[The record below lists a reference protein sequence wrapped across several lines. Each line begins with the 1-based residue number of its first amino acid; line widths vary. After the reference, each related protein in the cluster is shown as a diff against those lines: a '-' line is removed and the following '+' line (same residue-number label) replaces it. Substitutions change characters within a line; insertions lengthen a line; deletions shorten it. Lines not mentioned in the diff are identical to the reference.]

1 MYDIRE
7 KFPLLT
13 SNSNL
18 VYLDTASTSQKPDVV
33 INSLSNYYL
42 KYNANTGRAPYKLSD
57 ESTNIVN
64 ETREKVKRLI
74 NARSNKEVVFTS
86 GTTLSLNIIAM
97 CYGMYN
103 IKEGDEIVL
112 AISEH
117 HSNIIPWQQVASANK
132 AVIKYI
138 YFEDGYK
145 LSKKDIENK
154 ITINTKIVCV
164 AHISNALGIIN
175 PIEDIITK
183 AKSVGARVVIDSA
196 QSIAH
201 RTIDVFNLD
210 IDFLVFSGHK
220 MYGPMGIGVLYGK
233 EELLSTMKPHV
244 YGGGMVQH
252 VEKYCTSF
260 LDIPQKFEGGTM
272 NVASIYGLGV
282 AIDFINTIGYQTI
295 IEHER
300 ELFEYAVS
308 SLKKLDFIKLLINE
322 DISNH
327 SSALSFIVED
337 IHPHDIGSIL
347 DTKDICIR
355 PGKHCCHPLM
365 DYLGVNATCRISFGI
380 YNNKTD
386 IDRLIEG
393 LHLAKELFDNGSK

>member
-7 KFPLLT
+7 RFPLLT

-33 INSLSNYYL
+33 MNTLNNYYL
-42 KYNANTGRAPYKLSD
+42 KYNANTGRAPYKLSE

-64 ETREKVKRLI
+64 ETREKVKELI
-74 NARSNKEVVFTS
+74 NAKFAKEIVFTS
-86 GTTLSLNIIAM
+86 GTTASLNIIAM

-103 IKEGDEIVL
+103 INEGDEIVL

-145 LSKKDIENK
+145 LSKKDIESK
-154 ITINTKIVCV
+154 ITNKTKLVCV
-164 AHISNALGIIN
+164 AHISNALGIVN
-175 PIEDIITK
+175 PIEDIVIK
-183 AKSVGARVVIDSA
+183 AKSVGAKVVIDSA

-201 RTIDVFNLD
+201 KPIDVSNLD

-220 MYGPMGIGVLYGK
+220 MYGPMGVGVLYGK
-233 EELLSTMKPHV
+233 KELLESMPPHI

-260 LDIPQKFEGGTM
+260 LDIPEKFEGGTK
-272 NVASIYGLGV
+272 NVASICGLGV
-282 AIDFINTIGYQTI
+282 AIDFINSIGYKAI

-300 ELFEYAVS
+300 DLFKYAYN
-308 SLKKLDFIKLLINE
+308 SLKKLDFIKLLVNE
-322 DISNH
+322 DITNH
-327 SSALSFIVED
+327 SSALSFVVED

-347 DTKDICIR
+347 DSKNICIR

-365 DYLGVNATCRISFGI
+365 EYLKVNATCRISFGI
-380 YNNKTD
+380 YNNHTD

-393 LHLAKELFDNGSK
+393 LNYAKEMFNNGSK